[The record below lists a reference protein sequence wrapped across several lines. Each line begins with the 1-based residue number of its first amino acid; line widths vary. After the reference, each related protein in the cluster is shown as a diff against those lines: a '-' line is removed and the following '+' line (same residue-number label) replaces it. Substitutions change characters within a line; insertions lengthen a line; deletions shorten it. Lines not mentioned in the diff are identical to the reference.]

1 MNLIDQSHPCYNNP
15 YMLVPINGAKSGE
28 PNPFVSL
35 SARARRFLEEENI
48 RYVGQLVTKTFEQLL
63 NVPRIGYNRAL
74 EIERS
79 LKKEGAV
86 LGVPCAVPLRNE
98 GDIIRFYCIEK
109 QNQPERG
116 ISSIFVN
123 IALPSALV
131 EGLSDRAV
139 IGTIKLV
146 CQQAFMRVATVKAIS
161 NVDHVSTP
169 SHVPF
174 PTGEIRQI
182 KVPLSCPESLN
193 RNGIPQATVRE
204 ISGVSLYPLLKVV
217 LENRKN
223 IYSVGNVSP
232 PTSLTI

>member
-15 YMLVPINGAKSGE
+15 YMLLPIYGAKSGE

-63 NVPRIGYNRAL
+63 NVPGIGNNRAL

-98 GDIIRFYCIEK
+98 GDIIRFYFIEK

-223 IYSVGNVSP
+223 TYNVGNVSP